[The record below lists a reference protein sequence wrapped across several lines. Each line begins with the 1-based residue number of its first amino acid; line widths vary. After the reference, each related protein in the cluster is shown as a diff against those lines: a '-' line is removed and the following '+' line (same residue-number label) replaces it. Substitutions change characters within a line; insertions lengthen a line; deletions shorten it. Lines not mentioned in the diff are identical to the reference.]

1 MMSRHFDPTAVA
13 MLMHRVDAATD
24 GARAPDT
31 IPTGFPTVD
40 RRLGGGLRLGDL
52 TVLGGDVGAGKSAM
66 ALAFALRA
74 VASGQPSL
82 VVSGEL
88 TPERQLERALA
99 IEGRVK
105 VDDLRRGDLDDLAR
119 ATVGAAAMRL
129 RDTSPDFRTL
139 PTDGTAGI
147 VSLIRQ
153 DGRGKL
159 VIVDSL
165 ESLTS
170 GLGPRDEELAAAVR
184 ALKGVALEAGAAV
197 VLVAGL
203 PRFTPERRSTRPT
216 LDDFGA
222 LGATKQHADVVLA
235 VYREEM
241 YDPGYGVD
249 GATELLVLKN
259 RSGATGYVDLYFYK
273 PWMRFEDMLDPDR

>member
-1 MMSRHFDPTAVA
+1 

>member
-1 MMSRHFDPTAVA
+1 
-13 MLMHRVDAATD
+13 
-24 GARAPDT
+24 
-31 IPTGFPTVD
+31 
-40 RRLGGGLRLGDL
+40 
-52 TVLGGDVGAGKSAM
+52 VLC
-66 ALAFALRA
+66 L
-74 VASGQPSL
+74 
-82 VVSGEL
+82 SGEL
-88 TPERQLERALA
+88 TPDRQLERALA

-129 RDTSPDFRTL
+129 REVSPDFRTL
-139 PTDGTAGI
+139 PDRGSDDVTA
-147 VSLIRQ
+147 LIRTE
-153 DGRGKL
+153 GRGRL
-159 VIVDSL
+159 VVVDSL
-165 ESLTS
+165 ELLTQ
-170 GLGPRDEELAAAVR
+170 GRGPRDEELAAAVR
-184 ALKGVALEAGAAV
+184 AVKAAALEAGAAV
-197 VLVAGL
+197 LLVAGL
-203 PRFTPERRSTRPT
+203 PAFTPERRSKRPS

-222 LGATKQHADVVLA
+222 LGAVKQHADVVLA

>member
-1 MMSRHFDPTAVA
+1 MSRHSDPTAVA

-74 VASGQPSL
+74 VGAGQPAL

-88 TPERQLERALA
+88 SPERQLERALA

-129 RDTSPDFRTL
+129 REASPDFRAM
-139 PTDGTAGI
+139 PADGIVGV

-165 ESLTS
+165 ESLTT

-184 ALKGVALEAGAAV
+184 ALKGVALEIGAAI

-222 LGATKQHADVVLA
+222 MGATKQHADVALA

>member
-1 MMSRHFDPTAVA
+1 MSRLFDPTAVA

-52 TVLGGDVGAGKSAM
+52 TVLGGDVGAGKSAL

-74 VASGQPSL
+74 VAAGQPAL
-82 VVSGEL
+82 VISGEL

-129 RDTSPDFRTL
+129 RDASPDFQAL
-139 PTDGTAGI
+139 PTGGGEAVASQI
-147 VSLIRQ
+147 EHY
-153 DGRGKL
+153 GRGKL

-165 ESLTS
+165 ELLTS
-170 GLGPRDEELAAAVR
+170 AGAPRDEDMASAVRDLKAVALAAS
-184 ALKGVALEAGAAV
+184 AAV
-197 VLVAGL
+197 VLLSGL
-203 PRFTPERRSTRPT
+203 PRFTAERRSTRPT

-222 LGATKQHADVVLA
+222 LGATKQLADVVLA
-235 VYREEM
+235 LYREEM